1 MSFPISLKNL
11 LGYEKGYA
19 NIEGDSGEETYAG
32 ISRFYHSLWSGW
44 KIIDE
49 HKKGFNL
56 ENKQEFENFKKL
68 LNSDKELNNLVA
80 KFYKQE
86 YWDKF
91 KGDML
96 PENVS
101 NELLEQSVL
110 LGNWKTAGINLQRAL
125 NYLNRNGLLFDDL
138 KVDGYVGSVT
148 LFAVSKVKSERL
160 VKVLN
165 GLQFMHEIK
174 SMDNNP
180 QNEKFVGWFD
190 RT

>member
-1 MSFPISLKNL
+1 MSFNKALENL
-11 LGYEKGYA
+11 LGFEKGYA
-19 NIEGDSGEETYAG
+19 NTSNDSGGETYAG
-32 ISRFYHSLWSGW
+32 ISRVYHPEWKGW
-44 KIIDE
+44 KIVDE
-49 HKKGFNL
+49 YKRNEKD
-56 ENKQEFENFKKL
+56 FKKL
-68 LNSDKELNNLVA
+68 LNGNIKLNQLVD

-91 KGDML
+91 KGDLL
-96 PENVS
+96 PGNVA

-110 LGNWKTAGINLQRAL
+110 LGNWKTAGTNLQRAL
-125 NYLNRNGLLFDDL
+125 NYLNRNGKLFSDL

-174 SMDNNP
+174 SMENNP

-190 RT
+190 RV